1 MALCHSIQPYR
12 GWHYLTGSRAETDA
26 LATLEA
32 EIGHVFSDR
41 KLLVEALT
49 HASHGPSATSYERL
63 EFLGDRVLGIILAD
77 HFYGSY
83 PQDDEG
89 GLSLRFHA
97 AARQS
102 TLAGI
107 ARALNIAAHVRSQ
120 SGMDVA
126 ANDSILA
133 DVVESLMAAIYL
145 DGGLEPAR
153 SFVLTRWPF
162 DTDAPAKAEK
172 DAKSQLQEFA
182 MRRGVALPKYRLVA
196 RTGPDHA
203 PELTYAVAVDGF
215 DEVEATAGSRKQ
227 AEQMAA
233 AQLLARIGGKA
244 GRGAGHG

>member
-1 MALCHSIQPYR
+1 M
-12 GWHYLTGSRAETDA
+12 TGTVSQDDA
-26 LATLEA
+26 LSALEA
-32 EIGHVFSDR
+32 GIGHVFSDR
-41 KLLVEALT
+41 RLLVDALT
-49 HASHGPSATSYERL
+49 HSSHGPSESSYERL
-63 EFLGDRVLGIILAD
+63 EFLGDRVLGLVLAEY
-77 HFYGSY
+77 FFSGY

-107 ARALNIAAHVRSQ
+107 ARELNVAAHVRSQ

-126 ANDSILA
+126 SNESILA

-145 DGGLEPAR
+145 DAGLEPVKRLVMAH
-153 SFVLTRWPF
+153 WPL
-162 DTDAPAKAEK
+162 DSDAPAKADK

-182 MRRGVALPKYRLVA
+182 MRRGVALPRYRLVT

-203 PELTYAVAVDGF
+203 PEMTYAVAVDGF
-215 DEVEATAGSRKQ
+215 GEAEATAGSRKQ

-233 AQLLARIGGKA
+233 AELLARIDGRID
-244 GRGAGHG
+244 RGAGHG